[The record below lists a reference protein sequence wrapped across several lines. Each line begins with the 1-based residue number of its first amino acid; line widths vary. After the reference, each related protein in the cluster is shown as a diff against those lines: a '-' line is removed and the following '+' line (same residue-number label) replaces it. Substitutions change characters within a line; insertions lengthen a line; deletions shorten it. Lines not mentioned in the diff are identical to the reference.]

1 MVVVHGIGRQR
12 KGETLAEVAEALAL
26 TLEKTASADFVIQRE
41 MDITG
46 PAATATLRIGD
57 SRGDFAIWTLK
68 EALWADAFTAPPA
81 RAVLLWMARAIPRQA
96 RYLLTLLRQSPSGSA
111 RVLSS
116 GPVHP
121 GTRLWSEYIAS
132 WYTWLQIVLLAVLLL
147 VVSPFLTV
155 TGLALVYLQ
164 RVPLKFIHPF
174 DPFLSRVLG
183 DVYRYTTH
191 GMWAA
196 SARGVVERLMIDFIE
211 DETDPIEDL
220 TVVAHSMGCVVAYDA
235 LRGSGAVAEAVKRSE
250 TRGRRKKFTFV
261 AIGSGINQ
269 VFAVARLSE
278 TYGKAHFCQPLDPAI
293 TGPSVDGKT
302 GKDLFEWVDIYARMD
317 LVPAGGLAPAI
328 RTQSGATPEQYEEF
342 RVRNTDIPFRD
353 HSSYFENQTVVMPRV
368 IRAINGGEEYRPVSG
383 VTAAAPTE
391 PVAVDSRPRHSH
403 SRRQQAFNAAFRALL
418 PIALFG
424 AAVGTWLGTSSPEDG
439 FVDSFGNGPWEL
451 EIVLVLAAMWI
462 GRLLTAALMVLATV
476 IVVGAWIRLSDVLFD
491 GVWVWVAA
499 AGPWAVELAAV
510 YVTILATLFQRWRRD
525 DAPGAAA

>member
-26 TLEKTASADFVIQRE
+26 ALEKTASADFVIQRE

-191 GMWAA
+191 GTRV
-196 SARGVVERLMIDFIE
+196 RGL
-211 DETDPIEDL
+211 
-220 TVVAHSMGCVVAYDA
+220 G
-235 LRGSGAVAEAVKRSE
+235 LRG
-250 TRGRRKKFTFV
+250 GR
-261 AIGSGINQ
+261 
-269 VFAVARLSE
+269 
-278 TYGKAHFCQPLDPAI
+278 
-293 TGPSVDGKT
+293 
-302 GKDLFEWVDIYARMD
+302 
-317 LVPAGGLAPAI
+317 
-328 RTQSGATPEQYEEF
+328 GATP
-342 RVRNTDIPFRD
+342 
-353 HSSYFENQTVVMPRV
+353 
-368 IRAINGGEEYRPVSG
+368 
-383 VTAAAPTE
+383 
-391 PVAVDSRPRHSH
+391 
-403 SRRQQAFNAAFRALL
+403 
-418 PIALFG
+418 
-424 AAVGTWLGTSSPEDG
+424 
-439 FVDSFGNGPWEL
+439 
-451 EIVLVLAAMWI
+451 
-462 GRLLTAALMVLATV
+462 RLRT
-476 IVVGAWIRLSDVLFD
+476 
-491 GVWVWVAA
+491 
-499 AGPWAVELAAV
+499 
-510 YVTILATLFQRWRRD
+510 
-525 DAPGAAA
+525 